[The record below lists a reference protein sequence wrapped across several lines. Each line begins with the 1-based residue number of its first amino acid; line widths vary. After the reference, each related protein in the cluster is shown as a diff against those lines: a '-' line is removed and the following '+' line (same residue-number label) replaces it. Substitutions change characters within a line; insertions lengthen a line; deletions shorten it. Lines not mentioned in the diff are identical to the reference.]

1 MSNDKDDFALDK
13 KGNNRITFSTYP
25 LFLFEFSSSTNFLFR
40 FFLFSFSVKRSEISL
55 RPRERERER
64 EREKEMKSRSEEQ
77 KGGNRAKK
85 INKRAQKES
94 DIQMR
99 GVDNIEQKR
108 RQKSESEKGTKSR
121 WQ

>member
-1 MSNDKDDFALDK
+1 MIKMTLLLTK
-13 KGNNRITFSTYP
+13 REITESPFQLILSFCLNLVPQPT
-25 LFLFEFSSSTNFLFR
+25 
-40 FFLFSFSVKRSEISL
+40 FSFSFSSFHFLLREVRSACD
-55 RPRERERER
+55 RERERER